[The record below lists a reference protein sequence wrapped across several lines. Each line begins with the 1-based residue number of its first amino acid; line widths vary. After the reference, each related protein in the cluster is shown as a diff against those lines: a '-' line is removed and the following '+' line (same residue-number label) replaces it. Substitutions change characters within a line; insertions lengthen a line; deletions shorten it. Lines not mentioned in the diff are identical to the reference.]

1 METLTH
7 PLILFWICFLL
18 HILADFNLQGILADM
33 KQARWWNRQIDNLF
47 SAGQDPIPRHFHR
60 YRYKDDYIVALWM
73 HALMW
78 SIITFGMLALIVS
91 PMALSIII
99 IVNAMIHAII
109 DDRKANMYL
118 INLEQDQIMHI
129 VQIAVTV
136 GLTTLIAR

>member
-1 METLTH
+1 
-7 PLILFWICFLL
+7 
-18 HILADFNLQGILADM
+18 
-33 KQARWWNRQIDNLF
+33 
-47 SAGQDPIPRHFHR
+47 
-60 YRYKDDYIVALWM
+60 
-73 HALMW
+73 MW